1 MSSLVGLALT
11 PSGGVC
17 EIAFKSD
24 RSLSD
29 AADVPCMS
37 GFDAPASFVACRS
50 TYWPFNSAEALHEA
64 QLRDVQSSFSRFED
78 LPCLQSYTRNIAWHC
93 IMVQNN
99 CAVLINFVARSYCCN
114 VSGNLPA
121 SVSFACVKPI
131 QITAASTLYTY
142 WSSSVVA
149 TFIDYTFIFCLCSAV

>member
-99 CAVLINFVARSYCCN
+99 CAVLVLLQCFGQLTSQRELCMCQTYSDYCSKHLVQVLEQQCSCNFH
-114 VSGNLPA
+114 
-121 SVSFACVKPI
+121 
-131 QITAASTLYTY
+131 
-142 WSSSVVA
+142 
-149 TFIDYTFIFCLCSAV
+149 